1 MRRYPAVPALL
12 VLALLALAP
21 PARAAY
27 NALEE
32 IPVESQV
39 YRWIDDLATSYPL
52 SRGLLLTRP
61 WTRAELGAFLDQLVA
76 DQPGADRDPVVS
88 RLRREL
94 EPGGGLRGGLEPI
107 AQVDDED
114 ASLELSPY
122 VRLGYA
128 DDRARERVV
137 RDDRVG
143 VQASAAFGGYGLI
156 FVDAYIGPASPG
168 AHGTPDASG
177 TFNSS
182 STDVTAWF
190 DRAYATW
197 ATRGFSVRAG
207 HTWLRW
213 GPGATS
219 TLALSDGAPAF
230 DLIEMTVR
238 FGKRAQF
245 TWFVG
250 SLDPAAETYL
260 SGHRLEMRLGPSVEV
275 AFAGLARF
283 NGAAN
288 APIYLV
294 PVAPLPFMERRV
306 RGSGSATADS
316 LEDLRAVNV
325 LYSADFTWTWRPGVR
340 FYGELMVDDV
350 TLDSSR
356 PLRMGWQGGAE
367 IRRAGAPRAWSA
379 RLDYSRVYRY
389 TYAAPNGI
397 DFIHAGFP
405 TGYYLGPDVDQ
416 WSGRFE
422 WRWGSSWAWG
432 AEGFNTRKGAGPLGE
447 AWQPGTPIPPKT
459 LTFPVDHD
467 MRGAVTA
474 EWSPSPSWTV
484 SGAVGTARVVARG
497 HVVGND
503 ANGAYGLAS
512 ATLRW

>member
-1 MRRYPAVPALL
+1 MRSPRLL
-12 VLALLALAP
+12 PALLALVLLAFAP
-21 PARAAY
+21 MARAAY

-39 YRWIDDLATSYPL
+39 YKWVEDLATSYGL
-52 SRGLLLTRP
+52 SSGLLLTRP
-61 WTRAELGAFLDQLVA
+61 WTRAELGQFLDQLVA
-76 DQPGADRDPVVS
+76 DQPGADRDPVVQ

-94 EPGGGLRGGLEPI
+94 EPRGGLRGGLEPI
-107 AQVDDED
+107 AQFDEED

-128 DDRARERVV
+128 DDRARALVA

-143 VQASAAFGGYGLI
+143 VQASAAFGGYGLV

-168 AHGTPDASG
+168 AHGTPDGSG
-177 TFNSS
+177 AFDSG

-190 DRAYATW
+190 DRAYATF

-213 GPGATS
+213 GPGSAG
-219 TLALSDGAPAF
+219 TLALSDAAPAF
-230 DLIEMTVR
+230 DLIEMTLR

-245 TWFVG
+245 AWFVG
-250 SLDPAAETYL
+250 ALDPAAETYL
-260 SGHRLEMRLGPSVEV
+260 SGHRLEMRLGPRLDV

-306 RGSGSATADS
+306 RGSGSPTADS
-316 LEDLRAVNV
+316 LENERAVNV
-325 LYSADFTWTWRPGVR
+325 LYSADFSFTWRPGVR
-340 FYGELMVDDV
+340 FYGEVMVDDV
-350 TLDSSR
+350 TFDNSR
-356 PLRMGWQGGAE
+356 PLRVGWQGGAE
-367 IRRAGAPRAWSA
+367 IRRAGTPRAWTA

-389 TYAAPNGI
+389 TYAVSAGI

-422 WRWGSSWAWG
+422 WRWGAGWTWG
-432 AEGFNTRKGAGPLGE
+432 AEGFITRKGAGPLGE
-447 AWQPGTPIPPKT
+447 AWQPGTPIPDRVFT
-459 LTFPVDHD
+459 SPVDHD
-467 MRGAVTA
+467 TRAAVTA
-474 EWSPSPSWTV
+474 EWSPSPSLTV
-484 SGAVGTARVVARG
+484 SGVVGTAKVEALG
-497 HVVGND
+497 HVVGAD
-503 ANGAYGLAS
+503 QTGAYGSAR

>member
-1 MRRYPAVPALL
+1 MRSTPAIP
-12 VLALLALAP
+12 ALLALSLLALAA

-32 IPVESQV
+32 IPVESRV
-39 YRWIDDLATSYPL
+39 YRWVEDLATSYRL
-52 SRGLLLTRP
+52 STGLLLTRP
-61 WTRAELGAFLDQLVA
+61 WTRAQLGQFLDQLVA
-76 DQPGADRDPVVS
+76 EQPGAERDPVVH

-94 EPGGGLRGGLEPI
+94 EPEGGLRGGLEPI
-107 AQVDDED
+107 AQYDEED
-114 ASLELSPY
+114 ASLEMSPY

-143 VQASAAFGGYGLI
+143 VQASAAFGGYGLV
-156 FVDAYIGPASPG
+156 FVDGYVGPASPG
-168 AHGTPDASG
+168 PHGTPDASG
-177 TFNSS
+177 RFDSG

-213 GPGATS
+213 GPGATG

-230 DLIEMTVR
+230 DLLEMTLR

-245 TWFVG
+245 AWFVG
-250 SLDPAAETYL
+250 ALDPAAETYL
-260 SGHRLEMRLGPSVEV
+260 SGHRLEVRLGPRIDV

-316 LEDLRAVNV
+316 LEAERAVNV

-340 FYGELMVDDV
+340 FYGEVMVDDV
-350 TLDSSR
+350 TLDHSR

-367 IRRAGAPRAWSA
+367 IRRAGTPRAWSA

-389 TYAAPNGI
+389 TYASTNGI

-405 TGYYLGPDVDQ
+405 TGYDLGPDVDQ

-422 WRWGSSWAWG
+422 WRWGAGWTWG
-432 AEGFNTRKGAGPLGE
+432 VEGFQTRKGAGPLGE
-447 AWQPGTPIPPKT
+447 AWQPGTPIPSET
-459 LTFPVDHD
+459 LTFPVEHD
-467 MRGAVTA
+467 TRAAVTA

-484 SGAVGTARVVARG
+484 SGVLGTARVVARG
-497 HVVGND
+497 HVVGD
-503 ANGAYGLAS
+503 DVNGAWGSAS